1 MPAGVTKGNCLR
13 QLSLQLGIELAE
25 VIAIGDNLHDLEML
39 TVAGLGVAMGNGTPE
54 VKEQANYIT
63 TSVDEEGVARVIE
76 RYIP

>member
-1 MPAGVTKGNCLR
+1 MPAGVTKGNGLR
-13 QLSLQLGIELAE
+13 QLSLLLGIELAE
-25 VIAIGDNLHDLEML
+25 VIAIGDNLNDLEML